1 MTNCNDPS
9 DLLPLLASHPLSGR
23 MEVTSHEALRLIYS
37 LEFEQVRATGP
48 FFSFENAHAHVKCNQ
63 QEQHSLYVFNE
74 YTSIESLS
82 AVEFIVSSITQPEK

>member
-1 MTNCNDPS
+1 
-9 DLLPLLASHPLSGR
+9 

-37 LEFEQVRATGP
+37 PEFEQVRATGL
-48 FFSFENAHAHVKCNQ
+48 FFPFENAHAHTKCTQ

-82 AVEFIVSSITQPEK
+82 AVGAVEFIVSSITQPEK